1 MTRKN
6 QRIDFDPMNTAT
18 HTRQM
23 MLCFVL
29 AAEICFMGGC
39 RSLLGTKEA
48 ITPETTL
55 PQAPA
60 SQVDRVADDEVSPI
74 AQVSGESPLAAEPT
88 LTAQAANTSVNDKVT
103 ETTKQVLNLVTG
115 REQEN
120 SSRAKEL
127 YIEADAIFRKASS
140 LEGDERMDAFMEA
153 AAVFRSATEAA
164 PRTALEQDAL
174 FMQAESEFF
183 AEDYRSATETYQT
196 LQKNFPRNRHIDRVA
211 ARLFSISDYWIKRVV
226 SENDSW
232 MNFDFTDDKRPV
244 YDMNGH
250 AIRVL
255 DQIRFDDPTG
265 RLADDATMRAASE
278 YLRQEKYVEAD
289 EFLTD
294 IRETFP
300 DSEHLF
306 LAHMLG
312 IQCKLE
318 LYAGPA
324 YSGLVLEDAEKLV
337 QQTRER
343 FPDKMQDQA
352 NSESLA
358 KAAAEI
364 AYHRAGRYAYRAK
377 YRERQQK
384 YGAARVYY
392 NLLLQQY
399 PDTPQAETARD
410 RLAAIEKYPDVPK
423 QRLSWLQK
431 VFPDQK
437 KTTPLETKQPSTDQT
452 ETKLR

>member
-1 MTRKN
+1 MRKN
-6 QRIDFDPMNTAT
+6 QRIDFRNTNVRRK
-18 HTRQM
+18 HQQ
-23 MLCFVL
+23 LCLFVL
-29 AAEICFMGGC
+29 AASICWSGGC
-39 RSLLGTKEA
+39 RTLLGRKGAT
-48 ITPETTL
+48 TPESAS
-55 PQAPA
+55 PQEPV
-60 SQVDRVADDEVSPI
+60 SQPDRVADDASDNPV
-74 AQVSGESPLAAEPT
+74 AQVSAESPLTTAPT
-88 LTAQAANTSVNDKVT
+88 LTAQPEAESINEKVT
-103 ETTKQVLNLVTG
+103 ETTKQVLNMVTG

-120 SSRAKEL
+120 SVRGKEL
-127 YIEADAIFRKASS
+127 YLEADSLFRSADSKV
-140 LEGDERMDAFMEA
+140 GDERMDTFLEA
-153 AAVFRSATEAA
+153 AELFGSAAEAA

-174 FMQAESEFF
+174 FMQAESQFF
-183 AEDYRSATETYQT
+183 AEDYREATETYQT

-211 ARLFSISDYWIKRVV
+211 ARLFSISDYWINRVV
-226 SENDSW
+226 SEEESW
-232 MNFDFTDDKRPV
+232 MNFNFTDNKRPI
-244 YDMNGH
+244 YDMDGH

-278 YLRQEKYVEAD
+278 YLRQQKYAEAD

-294 IRETFP
+294 LRETFP

-337 QQTRER
+337 RQTRDR
-343 FPDKMQDQA
+343 FPDKMQDPA
-352 NSESLA
+352 NSESVA

-364 AYHRAGRYAYRAK
+364 AYHRAGRYAFRAK
-377 YRERQQK
+377 YRERQKK

-392 NLLLQQY
+392 NLLLKEY
-399 PDTPQAETARD
+399 PNTPQAETART
-410 RLAAIEKYPDVPK
+410 RLAAIEQYPDVPK

-437 KTTPLETKQPSTDQT
+437 QTTPLETKQQSTDQS

>member
-1 MTRKN
+1 MRKN
-6 QRIDFDPMNTAT
+6 QRIDFRNTDVRRS
-18 HTRQM
+18 HQQ
-23 MLCFVL
+23 LCLCIL
-29 AAEICFMGGC
+29 AASICWTGGC
-39 RSLLGTKEA
+39 RTLLGQKGGATQENA
-48 ITPETTL
+48 S
-55 PQAPA
+55 PQSPV
-60 SQVDRVADDEVSPI
+60 SQADRVADDDTSNPI
-74 AQVSGESPLAAEPT
+74 AQVSAESPLVTAPT
-88 LTAQAANTSVNDKVT
+88 LTAQPESESINEKVT
-103 ETTKQVLNLVTG
+103 ETTKQVLNMVTG

-120 SSRAKEL
+120 SIRAKEL
-127 YIEADAIFRKASS
+127 YLEADALFRSAGSKV
-140 LEGDERMDAFMEA
+140 EDERIDTFMEA
-153 AAVFRSATEAA
+153 AELFGGAAEAA

-174 FMQAESEFF
+174 FMQAESQFF
-183 AEDYRSATETYQT
+183 AEDYRTATETYQT

-211 ARLFSISDYWIKRVV
+211 ARLFSISDYWINRVV
-226 SENDSW
+226 SEKDSW
-232 MNFDFTDDKRPV
+232 MNFSFTDDKRPI
-244 YDMNGH
+244 YDMDGH

-278 YLRQEKYVEAD
+278 YLRQQKYVEAD

-294 IRETFP
+294 LRETFP

-337 QQTRER
+337 QQTRDR
-343 FPDKMQDQA
+343 FPDKMQDPA
-352 NSESLA
+352 NSESVA

-364 AYHRAGRYAYRAK
+364 AYHRAGRYAFRAK
-377 YRERQQK
+377 YRERQKK

-392 NLLLQQY
+392 NLLLQEY
-399 PDTPQAETARD
+399 PNTPQAETART
-410 RLAAIEKYPDVPK
+410 RLAAIEQYPDVPK

-437 KTTPLETKQPSTDQT
+437 KTTPLETKQQSTEQA

>member
-1 MTRKN
+1 MTRQN
-6 QRIDFDPMNTAT
+6 QRIDFTNTNT
-18 HTRQM
+18 YFSPPW
-23 MLCFVL
+23 LFVCVL
-29 AAEICFMGGC
+29 AAGICWTAGC
-39 RSLLGTKEA
+39 RTLLGKKGA
-48 ITPETTL
+48 VTPESAS
-55 PQAPA
+55 PGDPVSQA
-60 SQVDRVADDEVSPI
+60 DRVADEKTNSPI
-74 AQVSGESPLAAEPT
+74 AQVSAESPLTSAPT
-88 LTAQAANTSVNDKVT
+88 LTAQPDSPSLNDQVT
-103 ETTKQVLNLVTG
+103 ETTKQVLNMVTG
-115 REQEN
+115 REQED
-120 SSRAKEL
+120 SIRAKEL
-127 YIEADAIFRKASS
+127 YGEADILFRNASS
-140 LEGDERMDAFMEA
+140 QAEGERFDGFLEA
-153 AAVFRSATEAA
+153 AELFEGAAEAA

-174 FMQAESEFF
+174 FMQAESLFF
-183 AEDYRSATETYQT
+183 AEDYRSATEIYQT
-196 LQKNFPRNRHIDRVA
+196 LQKRFPRNRHIDRVA
-211 ARLFSISDYWIKRVV
+211 ARLFSISDYWINRGV

-232 MNFDFTDDKRPV
+232 MKFSFTDDKRPI
-244 YDMNGH
+244 YDMDGH

-278 YLRQEKYVEAD
+278 YLRQQKYAEAD

-294 IRETFP
+294 LRETFP

-337 QQTRER
+337 QQTRDR
-343 FPDKMQDQA
+343 FPEKMQDQN
-352 NSESLA
+352 NSESVA

-364 AYHRAGRYAYRAK
+364 AYHRAGRYAFRAK
-377 YRERQQK
+377 YRERQEK

-392 NLLLQQY
+392 NLLLQEF
-399 PDTPQAETARD
+399 PNTPQAETARV

-437 KTTPLETKQPSTDQT
+437 RTTPLETTQPSTDQP

>member
-1 MTRKN
+1 MMRKN
-6 QRIDFDPMNTAT
+6 QRIDFRNSNVRRK
-18 HTRQM
+18 HQQ
-23 MLCFVL
+23 LCLFVL
-29 AAEICFMGGC
+29 AASICWSGGC
-39 RSLLGTKEA
+39 RTLLGRKGAT
-48 ITPETTL
+48 TPESAS
-55 PQAPA
+55 PQEPV
-60 SQVDRVADDEVSPI
+60 SQPDRVADDASDNPV
-74 AQVSGESPLAAEPT
+74 AQVSAESPLTTAPT
-88 LTAQAANTSVNDKVT
+88 LTAQPEAESINEKVT
-103 ETTKQVLNLVTG
+103 ETTKQVLNMVTG

-120 SSRAKEL
+120 SARGKEL
-127 YIEADAIFRKASS
+127 YLEADSLFRSADSKV
-140 LEGDERMDAFMEA
+140 GDERMDTFLEA
-153 AAVFRSATEAA
+153 AELFGSAAEAA

-174 FMQAESEFF
+174 FMQAESQFF
-183 AEDYRSATETYQT
+183 AEDYREATETYQT

-211 ARLFSISDYWIKRVV
+211 ARLFSISDYWINRVV
-226 SENDSW
+226 SEEESW
-232 MNFDFTDDKRPV
+232 MNFNFTDNKRPI
-244 YDMNGH
+244 YDMDGH

-278 YLRQEKYVEAD
+278 YLRQQKYAEAD

-294 IRETFP
+294 LRETFP

-324 YSGLVLEDAEKLV
+324 YSGLVLEDADKLV
-337 QQTRER
+337 QQTRDR
-343 FPDKMQDQA
+343 FPDKMQDPA
-352 NSESLA
+352 NSESVA

-364 AYHRAGRYAYRAK
+364 AYHRAGRYAFRAK
-377 YRERQQK
+377 YRERQKK

-392 NLLLQQY
+392 NLLLKEY
-399 PDTPQAETARD
+399 PNTPQAETART
-410 RLAAIEKYPDVPK
+410 RLAAIEQYPDVPK

-437 KTTPLETKQPSTDQT
+437 QTTPLETKQQSTDQS

>member
-1 MTRKN
+1 MTRQN
-6 QRIDFDPMNTAT
+6 QRIDFTNTNAYFSPPW
-18 HTRQM
+18 
-23 MLCFVL
+23 LFVCVL
-29 AAEICFMGGC
+29 AAGICWTGGC
-39 RSLLGTKEA
+39 RTLLGKKGA
-48 ITPETTL
+48 VTPESAS
-55 PQAPA
+55 PGDPVSQA
-60 SQVDRVADDEVSPI
+60 DRVADDKINSPI
-74 AQVSGESPLAAEPT
+74 AQVSAESPLTSAPT
-88 LTAQAANTSVNDKVT
+88 LTAQPDSPSLNDQVT
-103 ETTKQVLNLVTG
+103 ETTKQVLNMVTG
-115 REQEN
+115 REQED
-120 SSRAKEL
+120 SIRAKEL
-127 YIEADAIFRKASS
+127 YGEADI
-140 LEGDERMDAFMEA
+140 L
-153 AAVFRSATEAA
+153 FRSASSQAEGERFDGFLEAAELFEGAAEAA

-174 FMQAESEFF
+174 FMQAESLFF
-183 AEDYRSATETYQT
+183 AEDYRSATEIYQT
-196 LQKNFPRNRHIDRVA
+196 LQKRFPRNRHIDRVA
-211 ARLFSISDYWIKRVV
+211 ARLFSISDYWINRGV

-232 MNFDFTDDKRPV
+232 MNFSFTDDKRPI
-244 YDMNGH
+244 YDMDGH

-278 YLRQEKYVEAD
+278 YLRQQKYAEAD

-294 IRETFP
+294 LRETFP

-337 QQTRER
+337 QQTRDR
-343 FPDKMQDQA
+343 FPEKMQDQN
-352 NSESLA
+352 NSESVA

-364 AYHRAGRYAYRAK
+364 AYHRAGRYAFRAK
-377 YRERQQK
+377 YRERQEK

-392 NLLLQQY
+392 NLLLQEF
-399 PDTPQAETARD
+399 PNTPQAETARV

-437 KTTPLETKQPSTDQT
+437 RTTPLETTQPSTDQP

>member
-1 MTRKN
+1 MRKN
-6 QRIDFDPMNTAT
+6 QRIDFRNSNVRRK
-18 HTRQM
+18 HQQ
-23 MLCFVL
+23 LCLFVL
-29 AAEICFMGGC
+29 AASICWSGGC
-39 RSLLGTKEA
+39 RTLLGRKGAT
-48 ITPETTL
+48 TPESAS
-55 PQAPA
+55 PQEPV
-60 SQVDRVADDEVSPI
+60 SQPDRVADDASDNPV
-74 AQVSGESPLAAEPT
+74 AQVSAESPLTTAPT
-88 LTAQAANTSVNDKVT
+88 LTAQPEAESINEKVT
-103 ETTKQVLNLVTG
+103 ETTKQVLNMVTG

-120 SSRAKEL
+120 SVRAKEL
-127 YIEADAIFRKASS
+127 YLEADSLFRSADSKV
-140 LEGDERMDAFMEA
+140 GDERMDTFLEA
-153 AAVFRSATEAA
+153 AELFGSAAEAA

-174 FMQAESEFF
+174 FMQAESQFF
-183 AEDYRSATETYQT
+183 AEDYREATETYQT

-211 ARLFSISDYWIKRVV
+211 ARLFSISDYWINRVV
-226 SENDSW
+226 SEEESW
-232 MNFDFTDDKRPV
+232 MNFNFTDNKRPI
-244 YDMNGH
+244 YDMDGH

-278 YLRQEKYVEAD
+278 YLRQQKYAEAD

-294 IRETFP
+294 LRETFP

-337 QQTRER
+337 QQTRDR
-343 FPDKMQDQA
+343 FPDKMQDPA
-352 NSESLA
+352 NSESVA

-364 AYHRAGRYAYRAK
+364 AYHRAGRYAFRAK
-377 YRERQQK
+377 YRERQKK

-392 NLLLQQY
+392 NLLLKEY
-399 PDTPQAETARD
+399 PNTPQAETART
-410 RLAAIEKYPDVPK
+410 RLAAIEQYPDVPK

-437 KTTPLETKQPSTDQT
+437 QTTPLETKQQSTDQS

>member
-39 RSLLGTKEA
+39 RSLLGTKEV

>member
-1 MTRKN
+1 MRKN
-6 QRIDFDPMNTAT
+6 QRIDFIKTNAQLS
-18 HTRQM
+18 HQH
-23 MLCFVL
+23 LCLLLLV
-29 AAEICFMGGC
+29 ASICWTGGC
-39 RSLLGTKEA
+39 RVPLGEKGVA
-48 ITPETTL
+48 TPENTP
-55 PQAPA
+55 PQAPV
-60 SQVDRVADDEVSPI
+60 SQADRVAQDETNNPI
-74 AQVSGESPLAAEPT
+74 AQVSAESPLATAPT
-88 LTAQAANTSVNDKVT
+88 LKAQPENDSINKKVT
-103 ETTKQVLNLVTG
+103 ETTKHVLNMVTG

-120 SSRAKEL
+120 SIRAKEL
-127 YIEADAIFRKASS
+127 YLEADRLFRTASTKG
-140 LEGDERMDAFMEA
+140 EDERIDTFLEA
-153 AAVFRSATEAA
+153 AELFGSAAEAA

-174 FMQAESEFF
+174 FMQAESQFF
-183 AEDYRSATETYQT
+183 AEDYRKATETYQT

-211 ARLFSISDYWIKRVV
+211 ARLFSISDYWINRVV
-226 SENDSW
+226 SEKDSW
-232 MNFDFTDDKRPV
+232 LNFNFTDDKRPI
-244 YDMNGH
+244 YDMDGH

-278 YLRQEKYVEAD
+278 YLRQQKFAEAD

-337 QQTRER
+337 QQTRDR
-343 FPDKMQDQA
+343 FPDKMQDPG
-352 NSESLA
+352 NSESIA
-358 KAAAEI
+358 KASAEI
-364 AYHRAGRYAYRAK
+364 SYHRAGRYAYRAK
-377 YRERQQK
+377 YRERQKK

-392 NLLLQQY
+392 NLLLQEY
-399 PDTPQAETARD
+399 PNTPQAETART
-410 RLAAIEKYPDVPK
+410 RLAAIEQYPDVPK

-437 KTTPLETKQPSTDQT
+437 QTTPLETKQQSTDQV
-452 ETKLR
+452 ETKVR

>member
-1 MTRKN
+1 MRKN
-6 QRIDFDPMNTAT
+6 QRIDFRNTNVRRK
-18 HTRQM
+18 HQQ
-23 MLCFVL
+23 LCLFVL
-29 AAEICFMGGC
+29 AASICWSGGC
-39 RSLLGTKEA
+39 RTLLRRKGAT
-48 ITPETTL
+48 TPESAS
-55 PQAPA
+55 PQEPV
-60 SQVDRVADDEVSPI
+60 SQADRVADDASDNPV
-74 AQVSGESPLAAEPT
+74 AQVSAESPLTTAPT
-88 LTAQAANTSVNDKVT
+88 LTAQPEAESINEKVT
-103 ETTKQVLNLVTG
+103 ETTKQVLNMVTG

-120 SSRAKEL
+120 SVRAKEL
-127 YIEADAIFRKASS
+127 YLEADSLFRSADSKV
-140 LEGDERMDAFMEA
+140 GDERMDTFLEA
-153 AAVFRSATEAA
+153 AELFGSAAEAA

-174 FMQAESEFF
+174 FMQAESQFF
-183 AEDYRSATETYQT
+183 AEDYREATETYQT

-211 ARLFSISDYWIKRVV
+211 ARLFSISDYWINRVV
-226 SENDSW
+226 SEEESW
-232 MNFDFTDDKRPV
+232 MNFNFTDNKRPI
-244 YDMNGH
+244 YDMDGH

-278 YLRQEKYVEAD
+278 YLRQQKYAEAD

-294 IRETFP
+294 LRETFP

-337 QQTRER
+337 QQTRDR
-343 FPDKMQDQA
+343 FPDKMQGPA
-352 NSESLA
+352 NSESVA

-364 AYHRAGRYAYRAK
+364 AYHRAGRYAFRAK
-377 YRERQQK
+377 YRERQKK

-392 NLLLQQY
+392 NLLLKEY
-399 PDTPQAETARD
+399 PNTPQAETART
-410 RLAAIEKYPDVPK
+410 RLAAIEQYPDVPK

-437 KTTPLETKQPSTDQT
+437 QTTPLETKQQSTDQS

>member
-1 MTRKN
+1 MKRKN
-6 QRIDFDPMNTAT
+6 QRIDFTTTASST
-18 HTRQM
+18 HLPWLF
-23 MLCFVL
+23 LCIL
-29 AAEICFMGGC
+29 AAGLCWTGGC
-39 RSLLGTKEA
+39 RSLLGPKGA
-48 ITPETTL
+48 VTPESAS
-55 PQAPA
+55 PQGPV
-60 SQVDRVADDEVSPI
+60 SQTDRVADDDANNPI
-74 AQVSGESPLAAEPT
+74 AQVSAESPLTTAPS
-88 LTAQAANTSVNDKVT
+88 LTAQPNDPSLNDKVT
-103 ETTKQVLNLVTG
+103 ETTKQVLNMVTG

-120 SSRAKEL
+120 SLRAKEL
-127 YIEADAIFRKASS
+127 YGKADTLFRQASAQS
-140 LEGDERMDAFMEA
+140 EDERIDSFFEA
-153 AAVFRSATEAA
+153 AELFESVAEAA

-174 FMQAESEFF
+174 FMQAESLFF
-183 AEDYRSATETYQT
+183 AEDYRSATEIYQT
-196 LQKNFPRNRHIDRVA
+196 LQKKFPRNRHIDRVA
-211 ARLFSISDYWIKRVV
+211 ARLFSISDYWINRVV
-226 SENDSW
+226 SEKDSW
-232 MNFDFTDDKRPV
+232 MNFNFTDDKRPI
-244 YDMNGH
+244 YDMDGH

-278 YLRQEKYVEAD
+278 YLRQQKYAEAD

-294 IRETFP
+294 LRETFP

-337 QQTRER
+337 QQTRDR
-343 FPDKMQDQA
+343 FPVKMQDPA
-352 NSESLA
+352 NSESVA
-358 KAAAEI
+358 KASAEI
-364 AYHRAGRYAYRAK
+364 AYHRAGRYAFRAK

-392 NLLLQQY
+392 NLLLQEF
-399 PDTPQAETARD
+399 PNTPQAEIART
-410 RLAAIEKYPDVPK
+410 RLAAIEEFPDVPK

-437 KTTPLETKQPSTDQT
+437 KTTPLETKQPTTDQS
-452 ETKLR
+452 ETRLR

>member
-1 MTRKN
+1 MLGQKG
-6 QRIDFDPMNTAT
+6 AT
-18 HTRQM
+18 
-23 MLCFVL
+23 
-29 AAEICFMGGC
+29 
-39 RSLLGTKEA
+39 
-48 ITPETTL
+48 TPENAS

-60 SQVDRVADDEVSPI
+60 SQTDRVAGDETNNPI
-74 AQVSGESPLAAEPT
+74 AQVSAESPLATPPT
-88 LTAQAANTSVNDKVT
+88 LKSQPESESINEKVT
-103 ETTKQVLNLVTG
+103 ETTKQVLNMVTG

-120 SSRAKEL
+120 SGRAKEL
-127 YIEADAIFRKASS
+127 YIEADS
-140 LEGDERMDAFMEA
+140 L
-153 AAVFRSATEAA
+153 FRSAASQAKDEQIDTFLEAAELFGSAAEAA

-174 FMQAESEFF
+174 FMQAESQFF
-183 AEDYRSATETYQT
+183 AEDYRTATETYQT

-211 ARLFSISDYWIKRVV
+211 ARLFSISDYWINRVV
-226 SENDSW
+226 SEKASW
-232 MNFDFTDDKRPV
+232 MNFNFTDNKRPI
-244 YDMNGH
+244 YDMDGH

-278 YLRQEKYVEAD
+278 YLRQQKFAEAD

-294 IRETFP
+294 LRETFP

-337 QQTRER
+337 RQTRDR
-343 FPDKMQDQA
+343 FPDKMQDPA
-352 NSESLA
+352 NSETVA
-358 KAAAEI
+358 KASAEI
-364 AYHRAGRYAYRAK
+364 AYHRAGRYAFRAK
-377 YRERQQK
+377 YRERQKK

-392 NLLLQQY
+392 NLLLQEY
-399 PDTPQAETARD
+399 PNTPQAETART
-410 RLAAIEKYPDVPK
+410 RLAAIEQYPDVPK

-437 KTTPLETKQPSTDQT
+437 QTTPLETKKQSTDQA

>member
-1 MTRKN
+1 MMRKN
-6 QRIDFDPMNTAT
+6 QRIDFNNTNAIGSY
-18 HTRQM
+18 RQ
-23 MLCFVL
+23 LCLCVL
-29 AAEICFMGGC
+29 AASICWMGGC
-39 RSLLGTKEA
+39 RTLLGQKGVT
-48 ITPETTL
+48 TPENTS
-55 PQAPA
+55 PQGPV
-60 SQVDRVADDEVSPI
+60 SQADRVADDATSNSI
-74 AQVSGESPLAAEPT
+74 AQVSAESPLATAPT
-88 LTAQAANTSVNDKVT
+88 LTAQPESESINEKVT
-103 ETTKQVLNLVTG
+103 ETTKQVLNMVTG

-120 SSRAKEL
+120 SVRAKEL
-127 YIEADAIFRKASS
+127 YVEADS
-140 LEGDERMDAFMEA
+140 L
-153 AAVFRSATEAA
+153 FRSADSKVEDERIDTFLEAAELFGSAAEAA

-174 FMQAESEFF
+174 FMQAESQFF
-183 AEDYRSATETYQT
+183 AEDYRTATETYQT

-211 ARLFSISDYWIKRVV
+211 ARLFSISDYWINRVV
-226 SENDSW
+226 SEKDSW
-232 MNFDFTDDKRPV
+232 MNFNFTDDKRPI
-244 YDMNGH
+244 YDMDGH

-278 YLRQEKYVEAD
+278 YLRQQKYVEAD

-294 IRETFP
+294 LRETFP

-337 QQTRER
+337 QQTRDR
-343 FPDKMQDQA
+343 FPDKMQNPA
-352 NSESLA
+352 NSESVA
-358 KAAAEI
+358 KASAEI
-364 AYHRAGRYAYRAK
+364 AYHRAGRYAFRAN
-377 YRERQQK
+377 YRERQKK

-392 NLLLQQY
+392 NLLLQEY
-399 PDTPQAETARD
+399 PNTPQAETART
-410 RLAAIEKYPDVPK
+410 RLAAIEQYPDVPK

-437 KTTPLETKQPSTDQT
+437 QTTPLKTKQQSTDQP